1 MIFLLYSK
9 YFKSENNSVILDKTG
24 TEEIIEGNQIKNI
37 KYESS
42 DDEGRKYL
50 IMAEVGEIN
59 NEKPNLINLNIVNA
73 EITLNNNSKILISS
87 NEAEYNH
94 STNNTKFKKNVELSH
109 NKQSLKA
116 EFLNLEFEKNLVEA
130 FNNVHYKN
138 DELSLKADK
147 IDMNIK
153 TKNFKIYNFSD
164 QKVIIES
171 LD

>member
-1 MIFLLYSK
+1 MGKKIILQLFLLIFVLLMIFLLYSK

-59 NEKPNLINLNIVNA
+59 NEKNLINLNIVNA

-87 NEAEYNH
+87 NEAEYNPPQIIQ
-94 STNNTKFKKNVELSH
+94 NLKNVELSH

-116 EFLNLEFEKNLVEA
+116 EFLNLEFEKNL
-130 FNNVHYKN
+130 
-138 DELSLKADK
+138 
-147 IDMNIK
+147 
-153 TKNFKIYNFSD
+153 
-164 QKVIIES
+164 
-171 LD
+171 